1 MSEKRRQ
8 IIDALQDMPE
18 TMERARRLRKIYGSD
33 QGLAKLEVDLH
44 YSLLDTIDCMITWL
58 LEKPRSKAL
67 L

>member
-8 IIDALQDMPE
+8 IIEALQDMPE
-18 TMERARRLRKIYGSD
+18 TMERACRLRKVYGSD

-58 LEKPRSKAL
+58 LEKPRSMVL